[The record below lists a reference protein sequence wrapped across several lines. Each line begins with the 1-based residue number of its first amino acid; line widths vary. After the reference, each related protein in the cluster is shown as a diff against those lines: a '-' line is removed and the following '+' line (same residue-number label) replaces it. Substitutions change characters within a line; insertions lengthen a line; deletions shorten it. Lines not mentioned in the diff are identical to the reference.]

1 MSKHTFTLWL
11 HSEVTSA
18 RCALLTL
25 YEQRDKLQ
33 YIDGPQLER
42 EYMDK
47 IGGYEQTVIREEM
60 ECELLQKKKQ
70 LIQAAINRREPIDEA
85 SIDAQL
91 EKLRQ
96 QMFREAAGSDAPQ
109 EYAELS
115 DEQGDELQE
124 LYRDIVENF
133 HPQMHPELT
142 EVHHRL
148 FQKAQE
154 AYKCRDLAALRLVH
168 EMLHSTQEEGAAV
181 KLMLELLIN
190 SGADEEAAQDRDYE
204 TDYSL
209 AAVIYSAFKPTN
221 EDAVIQGERARY
233 RRMTDGV
240 MKEMEDMRRHFPYTA
255 CDMLSDP
262 AEIEAYKEELAKR
275 LRAAEAE
282 KERRT
287 KEICAMMEGVAAHE

>member
-11 HSEVTSA
+11 RDEVTSA
-18 RCALLTL
+18 RCALLAL

-47 IGGYEQTVIREEM
+47 VGDYEQTVIREEM

-70 LIQAAINRREPIDEA
+70 LIQTAINRREPIDEA

-96 QMFREAAGSDAPQ
+96 QMFREAAGSEAQ

-115 DEQGDELQE
+115 DEQGDELQQ

-168 EMLHSTQEEGAAV
+168 EMLHRTQEEGG
-181 KLMLELLIN
+181 LMLELLIS
-190 SGADEEAAQDRDYE
+190 SGADEEEAQGRDYE

-221 EDAVIQGERARY
+221 EEAVVQEERARY
-233 RRMTDGV
+233 RQMTDGV
-240 MKEMEDMRRHFPYTA
+240 MKEMEDMRLRFPYTA
-255 CDMLSDP
+255 SDMLSDP
-262 AEIEAYKEELAKR
+262 AEIEAYREELAQR
-275 LRAAEAE
+275 LRAAVAE
-282 KERRT
+282 RERRT
-287 KEICAMMEGVAAHE
+287 KEICAMMEGAAAHE

>member
-11 HSEVTSA
+11 RDEVTSA
-18 RCALLTL
+18 RCALLAL

-47 IGGYEQTVIREEM
+47 VGDYEQTVIREEM

-70 LIQAAINRREPIDEA
+70 LIQTAINRREPIDEA

-96 QMFREAAGSDAPQ
+96 QIFREAAGSEAQ
-109 EYAELS
+109 KYAELS
-115 DEQGDELQE
+115 DEQGDELQQ

-168 EMLHSTQEEGAAV
+168 EMLHSTQEEGG
-181 KLMLELLIN
+181 LMLELLIS
-190 SGADEEAAQDRDYE
+190 SGADEEAAQGRDYE

-221 EDAVIQGERARY
+221 EEAVIQEERARY
-233 RRMTDGV
+233 RQMTDGV
-240 MKEMEDMRRHFPYTA
+240 MKEMEDMRLRFPYTA
-255 CDMLSDP
+255 SDMLSDP
-262 AEIEAYKEELAKR
+262 AEIEAYREELAQR
-275 LRAAEAE
+275 LRAAVAE
-282 KERRT
+282 RERRT
-287 KEICAMMEGVAAHE
+287 KEICAMMEGAAAHE